1 MAPPVGQAPGWSTA
15 VYVAFLH
22 QRHETKAEDRLTP
35 TDTTMATLRPEV
47 SAARF
52 RVEVLKPIPVLQFGV
67 STGSDYG
74 HIPTCMQ
81 GERCPHP
88 VDFVVDET

>member
-1 MAPPVGQAPGWSTA
+1 MAPPVGQAPGWSAA

-22 QRHETKAEDRLTP
+22 QRHETKADDRLTP
-35 TDTTMATLRPEV
+35 TGTTMATLRPEV
-47 SAARF
+47 SANHYWAG
-52 RVEVLKPIPVLQFGV
+52 VLKPIPGLQFGV

-74 HIPTCMQ
+74 HIPTCVQ
-81 GERCPHP
+81 GERYPHP